1 MRHHASV
8 APAARRRTG
17 LAALSMILGL
27 VMIPALPGEP
37 SSDTSTR
44 WNSFSESST
53 CGAPFART
61 PFASKSGG
69 LSAAEPVLGPFGTY
83 FGRTIGRVRA
93 NLVPWVVPGSGGR
106 VVSVHRLAL
115 PAFRRVTDGLAAQA
129 AQGNTYTVNSV
140 SAFTSRTIA
149 GSTQISRHGLGLAID
164 INPAQNPQR
173 DDNRLITNMPGWYV
187 DVWRDAGFCW
197 GGDWAFSKDPMHFSW
212 MGPGS
217 GPESPLTPLP
227 PVTSKRPFGSA
238 AATYHTEFTSVTDR
252 YRLTIADVTGKGAP
266 DVAGV
271 RAHPDGTVIDVASG
285 TMLFGHCSV
294 NRWFLPEPSI
304 AGADRI
310 LFMDLDADSGQDL
323 VAFSTG
329 STVTATVATRVSGF
343 EDTSSLSTGIDPNH
357 VALAGADL
365 DGDRKADVW
374 EAGPGGALRVLQ
386 GPGLNTVLRNAT
398 LPGGAPVHIA
408 AGDRDGGATPEL
420 FALYPDSSGSRIDV
434 LNLQGGGLTLHQ
446 SFDVEIPATEVRG
459 LGAADYDGDG
469 RADVE
474 VFSENGSLIVH
485 VGNTPTGAP
494 ATRWFARP
502 DQSCDDPL
510 PLAFHGLFFDDD
522 DSVFHE
528 AIERLGASGITRGCN
543 PPFNDAFCPEDAVTR
558 GQMAAFLIRALGYT
572 DDGGG
577 DQFTDDNGHVF
588 EAAIDRLSTAGVTL
602 GCNPPANTK
611 FCPDRPVTRG
621 QMAAFLVRALG
632 YTNDGGGNHFSDDNR
647 SVFESAIDRLATAG
661 VTLGCN
667 PPANTKFCP
676 DVPVTRGQ
684 MAAFLTRAL
693 DL

>member
-1 MRHHASV
+1 V
-8 APAARRRTG
+8 
-17 LAALSMILGL
+17 
-27 VMIPALPGEP
+27 
-37 SSDTSTR
+37 
-44 WNSFSESST
+44 
-53 CGAPFART
+53 
-61 PFASKSGG
+61 
-69 LSAAEPVLGPFGTY
+69 TY
-83 FGRTIGRVRA
+83 R
-93 NLVPWVVPGSGGR
+93 
-106 VVSVHRLAL
+106 
-115 PAFRRVTDGLAAQA
+115 
-129 AQGNTYTVNSV
+129 
-140 SAFTSRTIA
+140 
-149 GSTQISRHGLGLAID
+149 
-164 INPAQNPQR
+164 
-173 DDNRLITNMPGWYV
+173 
-187 DVWRDAGFCW
+187 
-197 GGDWAFSKDPMHFSW
+197 
-212 MGPGS
+212 
-217 GPESPLTPLP
+217 
-227 PVTSKRPFGSA
+227 
-238 AATYHTEFTSVTDR
+238 TEFTSVTDR

-271 RAHPDGTVIDVASG
+271 RAHPGGTVIDVASG
-285 TMLFGHCSV
+285 TMLFGQCSV
-294 NRWFLPEPSI
+294 NRWFLPDPSI
-304 AGADRI
+304 AGSDRI